1 MSDSMK
7 HECIFARQLDGPTK
21 DLLLELIDRGNN
33 AELTLEARAAA
44 MLAAGQ
50 ILYGPADEEGH

>member
-1 MSDSMK
+1 MK